1 MNKIATLTLTLGL
14 ALSSAALPVSAQDS
28 SVAASSK
35 QAKVIYHIN
44 DSASQALAALRNMRN
59 QLDTDPKT
67 KIVAVAHADGIE
79 FLETVYKDADTVGPL
94 ISGLASRGVQFEV
107 CEITM
112 KRKELTKDDFVMEAQ
127 FVPSGV
133 MRITE
138 LQNYEGYAY
147 IKP

>member
-1 MNKIATLTLTLGL
+1 MNEIATLSFALGL
-14 ALSSAALPVSAQDS
+14 ALSGAVLPVCAQGS
-28 SVAASSK
+28 TTAASSE

-44 DSASQALAALRNMRN
+44 DSAGQALAALRNMRN
-59 QLDTDPKT
+59 QLDTDPKAR
-67 KIVAVAHADGIE
+67 IVAVAHADGIE
-79 FLETVYKDADTVGPL
+79 FLETDYKDADTVGPL

-133 MRITE
+133 VRITE
-138 LQNYEGYAY
+138 LQNKDGYAY